1 MYICRVDVVYVRML
15 MRNTTVTRLL
25 ITVASRNPKL
35 SKAAYRVYR
44 LIKAPPIYTAR
55 STHTSGI
62 NADAQN
68 VEEQ

>member
-1 MYICRVDVVYVRML
+1 

-25 ITVASRNPKL
+25 ITVASRNPTL
-35 SKAAYRVYR
+35 SKAAYRMYR
-44 LIKAPPIYTAR
+44 IIMAPPIYTAR
-55 STHTSGI
+55 SRHTIGT